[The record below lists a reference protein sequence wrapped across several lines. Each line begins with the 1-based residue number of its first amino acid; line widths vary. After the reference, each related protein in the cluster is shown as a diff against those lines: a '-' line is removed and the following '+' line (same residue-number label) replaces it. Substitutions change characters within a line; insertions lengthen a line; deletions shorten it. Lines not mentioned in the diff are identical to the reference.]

1 MNASQLWETTMDPET
16 RTLIQV
22 SIDDAAVVERNVTVL
37 MGDKVEPRREW
48 IEQNV
53 QFTLED
59 NYQIQE
65 VFMSD
70 KKIVMNLEAIM
81 GDRFGKYSKYI
92 IQERALPECT

>member
-1 MNASQLWETTMDPET
+1 MNLKMLKRKLAEDIIVQRYKGLGEMNASQLWETTMDPET

-59 NYQIQE
+59 NYQI
-65 VFMSD
+65 
-70 KKIVMNLEAIM
+70 
-81 GDRFGKYSKYI
+81 
-92 IQERALPECT
+92 